1 MLSLL
6 VAIFKGKG
14 DSLNANSYKGT
25 KLLEHVF
32 TLYEKILDGCL
43 REVVDI
49 NKMQYGLF
57 EGEGLLILCLF

>member
-49 NKMQYGLF
+49 NKM
-57 EGEGLLILCLF
+57 